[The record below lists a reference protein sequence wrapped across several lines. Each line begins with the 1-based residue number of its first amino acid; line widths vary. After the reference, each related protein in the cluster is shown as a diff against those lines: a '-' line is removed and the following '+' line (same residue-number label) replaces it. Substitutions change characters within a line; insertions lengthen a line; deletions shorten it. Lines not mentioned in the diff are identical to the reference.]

1 MFNSMPM
8 LCNFFLSWNCEMTS
22 LHLSKRYVLALSVS
36 FHSFCTSPSPK
47 LPTLIIVS
55 NSPALPYLTG
65 RTTEAPTVSCV
76 CPLCVSIGLMTRLV
90 FITLLRSSL
99 SNVCIRFLKLSSEP
113 ARADKRQQDMTERS
127 KVILQFEHNGKPLRI
142 PSPCLL

>member
-1 MFNSMPM
+1 MPM

-76 CPLCVSIGLMTRLV
+76 CPLWYVFPLTDHFLTLMFSSRLLSCNPFFYDLFIATFKSLLIIKYGVLINFVSIEVLW
-90 FITLLRSSL
+90 
-99 SNVCIRFLKLSSEP
+99 
-113 ARADKRQQDMTERS
+113 
-127 KVILQFEHNGKPLRI
+127 
-142 PSPCLL
+142 

>member
-76 CPLCVSIGLMTRLV
+76 CPLWLV